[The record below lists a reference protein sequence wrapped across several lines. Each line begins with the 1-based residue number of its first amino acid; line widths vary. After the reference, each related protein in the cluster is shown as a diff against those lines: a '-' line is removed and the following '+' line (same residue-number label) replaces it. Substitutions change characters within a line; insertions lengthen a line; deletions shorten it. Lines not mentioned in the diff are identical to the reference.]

1 MNDKAIRPAA
11 YIFDVFGTVVDWR
24 SSVARFATAFFA
36 ARDITIDGPAF
47 ADFWRGLY
55 VPAMARIRSG
65 NRGYVPLDQ
74 LHFENLLECLENFG
88 LQSELTE
95 EECWALNAA
104 WENLDPGPDCVPGLH
119 ALKKQ
124 AIIAPCSNGS
134 IALMTRLARYG
145 GLPWDC
151 ILGAEIAQNYKP
163 EAVVYHACCNA
174 LRLSPDQVMMVAAHN
189 DDLEAAQAAGLKTA
203 FIARPT
209 ERGPGQSRDLSATG
223 NWDRVIGSM
232 DQLA

>member
-74 LHFENLLECLENFG
+74 LHFENLLECLE
-88 LQSELTE
+88 
-95 EECWALNAA
+95 
-104 WENLDPGPDCVPGLH
+104 
-119 ALKKQ
+119 
-124 AIIAPCSNGS
+124 
-134 IALMTRLARYG
+134 
-145 GLPWDC
+145 
-151 ILGAEIAQNYKP
+151 IL
-163 EAVVYHACCNA
+163 VCN
-174 LRLSPDQVMMVAAHN
+174 RN
-189 DDLEAAQAAGLKTA
+189 
-203 FIARPT
+203 
-209 ERGPGQSRDLSATG
+209 
-223 NWDRVIGSM
+223 
-232 DQLA
+232 